1 VEKKEDVQAPAQ
13 KAAEEDALAKDAQ
26 IGSDSWD

>member
-13 KAAEEDALAKDAQ
+13 KAAEENALAKDA
-26 IGSDSWD
+26 